1 MANDQFVL
9 SPATVDDVPGMADV
23 YMTAF
28 ASDAFSSFAF
38 PREKIGKEETKRWL
52 TMRFTKLIVER
63 REMHT
68 FKILDTSTNKICAFL
83 RWSFPHTLTEEEKT
97 TRSIEEK
104 KRMQEKE
111 KTGID
116 PMWPLG
122 ANLEACEAFFGG
134 LNEKKGL
141 YVNDTDMYVAHLLA
155 TDPSYQRKGLASRL
169 LNHVLAIA
177 DQEKRKCYIE
187 ATRAGYPVYFKL
199 GFREVDVLEVDMIP
213 CGGDFAAYNTLMIR
227 EPQPVS

>member
-9 SPATVDDVPGMADV
+9 LPATVDDVPGMADI
-23 YMTAF
+23 YLTAF
-28 ASDAFSSFAF
+28 GSDAFSSFAF
-38 PREKIGKEETKRWL
+38 PRDKISDQEMKRWL
-52 TMRFTKLIVER
+52 TERFKKTITEK

-68 FKILDTSTNKICAFL
+68 FKILDTSANKICAFL
-83 RWSFPHTLTEEEKT
+83 RWSFPHTLADQEKT
-97 TRSIEEK
+97 TREK
-104 KRMQEKE
+104 EQKEREQEKE

-122 ANLEACEAFFGG
+122 ANLGACDAFFSA
-134 LNEKKGL
+134 LDKKKGL
-141 YVNDTDMYVAHLLA
+141 YVDDAEMYVAHLLA

-169 LNHVLAIA
+169 LSHVLAIA

-187 ATRAGYPVYFKL
+187 ATKAGFPVYYKL
-199 GFREVDVLEVDMIP
+199 GFREVDVLEIDMKP
-213 CGGDFAAYNTLMIR
+213 CGGDFVAFNTLMIR